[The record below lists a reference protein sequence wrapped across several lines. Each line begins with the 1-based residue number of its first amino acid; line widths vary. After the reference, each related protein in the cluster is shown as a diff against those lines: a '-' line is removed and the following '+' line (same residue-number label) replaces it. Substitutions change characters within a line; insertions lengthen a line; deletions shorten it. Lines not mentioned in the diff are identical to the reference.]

1 MTPEVPTPELG
12 QANSDLSLVAGGTMK
27 PTNGMAVT
35 YESDVFE
42 VISEAI
48 RSVSPA
54 ARQAAIAPS
63 SLLLEELALDSLD
76 LVAVILR
83 LQDHY
88 QVEIDPDEIPEMR
101 HVADLVQSL
110 NKQLRVA
117 A

>member
-1 MTPEVPTPELG
+1 MKA
-12 QANSDLSLVAGGTMK
+12 ANSI
-27 PTNGMAVT
+27 AVT
-35 YESDVFE
+35 QQSDVID
-42 VISEAI
+42 VITEAI
-48 RSVSPA
+48 RSVSPK

-83 LQDHY
+83 VQDHY

-101 HVADLVQSL
+101 DVADLVASL
-110 NKQLRVA
+110 RKQLRVA